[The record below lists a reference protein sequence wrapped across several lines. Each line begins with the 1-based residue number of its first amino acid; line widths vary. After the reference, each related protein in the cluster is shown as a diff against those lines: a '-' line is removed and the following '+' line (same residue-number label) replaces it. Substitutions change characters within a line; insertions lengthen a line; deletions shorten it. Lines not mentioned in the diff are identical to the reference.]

1 MKTFDFVVST
11 PNGNAFSDNVLEI
24 SVRGSEGSLGVR
36 ADHVPFITSV
46 KGGEMR
52 ITDPEGED
60 MTAIITDGIL
70 TVTKEKTTLLCGEFK
85 LKR

>member
-11 PNGNAFSDNVLEI
+11 PNGNAFLGNVLEI
-24 SVRGSEGSLGVR
+24 SLRGSEGSLGVR

-60 MTAIITDGIL
+60 MIAIITEGIL
-70 TVTKEKTTLLCGEFK
+70 TVTKDKTYLLCGEFK

>member
-70 TVTKEKTTLLCGEFK
+70 TVTKKKTTLLCGEFK

>member
-24 SVRGSEGSLGVR
+24 SLRGSEGSLGVR

-60 MTAIITDGIL
+60 MIAIISDGIL

>member
-11 PNGNAFSDNVLEI
+11 PNGNAFLGNVLEI
-24 SVRGSEGSLGVR
+24 SLRGSEGSLGVR

-60 MTAIITDGIL
+60 MTAIISDGIL
-70 TVTKEKTTLLCGEFK
+70 TVTKKKTTLLCGEFK

>member
-24 SVRGSEGSLGVR
+24 SLRGSEGSLGVR

>member
-1 MKTFDFVVST
+1 
-11 PNGNAFSDNVLEI
+11 
-24 SVRGSEGSLGVR
+24 
-36 ADHVPFITSV
+36 
-46 KGGEMR
+46 MR

-60 MTAIITDGIL
+60 MTAIISDGIL

>member
-11 PNGNAFSDNVLEI
+11 PDGNAFSDNVLEI
-24 SVRGSEGSLGVR
+24 SLRGSEGSLGVR

-52 ITDPEGED
+52 ITDPDGED
-60 MTAIITDGIL
+60 MTAVISDGIL